1 MLHVNES
8 EDSSAVKFS
17 QPPLD
22 AEAFAP
28 YPYSRKKS
36 EAGPTAGKTGT
47 GHSALL
53 LSQRNRR
60 LGLEWSVMERGEAGS
75 H

>member
-1 MLHVNES
+1 MLHANES

-36 EAGPTAGKTGT
+36 EAEPTAGKTGT
-47 GHSALL
+47 GHSALHIE
-53 LSQRNRR
+53 SK
-60 LGLEWSVMERGEAGS
+60 ESTAGT
-75 H
+75 